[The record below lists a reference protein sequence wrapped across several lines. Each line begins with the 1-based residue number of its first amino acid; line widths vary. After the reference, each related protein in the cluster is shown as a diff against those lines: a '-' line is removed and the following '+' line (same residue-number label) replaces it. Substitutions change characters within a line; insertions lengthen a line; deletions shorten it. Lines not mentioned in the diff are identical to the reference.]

1 MPGSPK
7 QSGRPQVW
15 TSVRLAASVCQSGS
29 LAVVARGIDGIE
41 RSSVPVVVSGVD
53 GIERTSVPE
62 EALTR
67 RRARGSADYYY
78 NNYYYYYCYYY
89 YYDYFCL

>member
-29 LAVVARGIDGIE
+29 LAVVVRGIDGTV
-41 RSSVPVVVSGVD
+41 SQLYLVVFVVFRR
-53 GIERTSVPE
+53 EE

-67 RRARGSADYYY
+67 RRARGSADDGKSSLERREFL
-78 NNYYYYYCYYY
+78 CGP
-89 YYDYFCL
+89 FG